1 MDGWVKTAAM
11 GTLVVGGLLFGVAA
25 ALAWRRRDAPAAD
38 MFALVAGLSG
48 VGALAVATVVAV
60 DAPSNLLLAVTGSV
74 GLLVP
79 VPWVLFSFEYTG
91 RTELVSP
98 SAAAAIGS
106 LPGAGVIGLTLF
118 VAAGLPVGGSVSE
131 GAAVAMTVLG
141 TIQTLALLY
150 TGALVLVGSGLLLWT
165 FYRYEHLAP
174 VAGTTL
180 AGVGTLPWLST
191 VVGFQVGLLD
201 PRALGASVA
210 VGTLVGSVA
219 ALATVTRLRL
229 FDAVPAAG
237 AVGPTTVIEELDD
250 VVVVVD
256 DDGTVVDLNDA
267 ARESLEAGVTEAV
280 GADVAAVLDA
290 SLSTLRHSDTVELQS
305 TVGRRLFEPTV
316 SDLTDQHDRRLG
328 HAVVLRDV
336 TARTT
341 RQQRLEVLNRVLR
354 HNLRNDVNAIVGYSD
369 LLADDPDEPEP
380 LADAIVE
387 VADELAAIG
396 EKARRIERLM
406 ATAESEAEAVPL
418 APLAQNVLVSAAA
431 DAPDVTY
438 ERSVPTDVVVQ
449 GSGYLLEHALRN
461 LVENAVEHNDAT
473 EPTVELRGTYEP
485 EQTYPLTISVLD
497 NGPGIPEQ
505 DRAAVLDGDET
516 PLEHGSG
523 LGLWV
528 VRWAVTRLGGEIDID
543 ERSSGGTRVS
553 LRFPRASR
561 RSGTAGRARA
571 GGA

>member
-1 MDGWVKTAAM
+1 MDGWVQTTVS
-11 GTLVVGGLLFGVAA
+11 GTLVAGGLLFGAA
-25 ALAWRRRDAPAAD
+25 AVLAWRRRDAPAAD

-48 VGALAVATVVAV
+48 AGALAVATAVAA
-60 DAPSNLLLAVTGSV
+60 DAPLNLLLAVTGST

-98 SAAAAIGS
+98 GAAAAIGA
-106 LPGAGVIGLTLF
+106 LPAGGVIGLTLF
-118 VAAGLPVGGSVSE
+118 VAADLPVAEAASGGASVL
-131 GAAVAMTVLG
+131 VTVLG
-141 TIQTLALLY
+141 TVQTLALLY

-165 FYRYEHLAP
+165 FYRYEHLGP
-174 VAGTTL
+174 LAGTTL
-180 AGVGTLPWLST
+180 GAAGTVPWLST
-191 VVGFQVGLLD
+191 VVGFQAGVLD
-201 PRALGASVA
+201 PRALGAAMA

-219 ALATVTRLRL
+219 ALTTVTRLRL

-237 AVGPTTVIEELDD
+237 AVGPATVIEELDD

-256 DDGTVVDLNDA
+256 DESTIVDLNDA
-267 ARESLEAGVTEAV
+267 AHEALGASAVEAI
-280 GADVAAVLDA
+280 GADVTTVLEA
-290 SLSTLRHSDTVELQS
+290 PLSTLRETDTAELQAA
-305 TVGRRLFEPTV
+305 TGRRLFEPTV
-316 SDLTDQHDRRLG
+316 SDLTDQHGHRLG

-336 TARTT
+336 TARNT
-341 RQQRLEVLNRVLR
+341 REQRLEVLNRVLR

-406 ATAESEAEAVPL
+406 ATAETEGDAVPL
-418 APLAQNVLVSAAA
+418 APLAQNVLVNAAA
-431 DAPDVTY
+431 EDPDATY

-461 LVENAVEHNDAT
+461 LVENAVEHNDAA
-473 EPTVELRGTYEP
+473 EPTVELRARYEP
-485 EQTYPLTISVLD
+485 DGTYPLTISVLD
-497 NGPGIPEQ
+497 DGPGIPEQ

-528 VRWAVTRLGGEIDID
+528 VRWVVTRLGGEIDIG
-543 ERSSGGTRVS
+543 ERPTGGTRVD
-553 LRFPRASR
+553 LRLPRASR
-561 RSGTAGRARA
+561 RSETTGRARA